1 MVHQG
6 QMEGVD
12 ERRRRRVFRGRRR
25 FRFSSDCQLQVRLIL
40 ASCIFFAIKTCL
52 AVLCF
57 YFLLDITQP

>member
-1 MVHQG
+1 
-6 QMEGVD
+6 
-12 ERRRRRVFRGRRR
+12 VFRGRRR